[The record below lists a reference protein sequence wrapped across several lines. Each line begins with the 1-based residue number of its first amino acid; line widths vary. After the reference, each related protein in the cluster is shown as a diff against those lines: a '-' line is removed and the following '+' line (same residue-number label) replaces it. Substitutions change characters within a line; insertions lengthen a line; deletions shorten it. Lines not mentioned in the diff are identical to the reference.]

1 MSIDV
6 IGSTVRGAL
15 RFALAAFLGVAALAM
30 PANLSDR
37 ARKLHPAEPEM
48 GACLAAGCPEA
59 LHERQVA
66 RLEDY
71 LFARMPG
78 LDPALHEDLA
88 RAILTEA
95 EAVRLDPLLVLAVIE
110 VESRYDPAAV
120 SGAGALGLMQLLP
133 GTMQREAGELGLDAS
148 DPHDPVA
155 NVRAGV
161 RYLHRCLESYPDQDV
176 ALMAYN
182 AGPNRL
188 YGWIQAG
195 AVPSEVVGYAR
206 RVLAEHR
213 RLRRALPDEPGP
225 RFAVASGPLGG

>member
-1 MSIDV
+1 
-6 IGSTVRGAL
+6 
-15 RFALAAFLGVAALAM
+15 
-30 PANLSDR
+30 
-37 ARKLHPAEPEM
+37 
-48 GACLAAGCPEA
+48 
-59 LHERQVA
+59 
-66 RLEDY
+66 
-71 LFARMPG
+71 MPG

-95 EAVRLDPLLVLAVIE
+95 EAARLDPLLVLAVIE
-110 VESRYDPAAV
+110 IESGYDPAAV

-133 GTMQREAGELGLDAS
+133 GTLRREAAGLGLAGS
-148 DPHDPVA
+148 DQSHPVA

-161 RYLHRCLESYPDQDV
+161 RYLRRCLDSYPDRSL

-195 AVPSEVVGYAR
+195 KVPSEVQGYAR

-213 RLRRALPDEPGP
+213 RLQRLLPEETGP
-225 RFAVASGPLGG
+225 RFADARSPPGR